1 MTFIIFLSR
10 KNNFLRLFCYIRIKQ
25 HFPLVGPMCYFN
37 IKSSL
42 RFDSDIARLVIVE
55 KSEVSSAKSFAL
67 QHEPCGKSLI

>member
-1 MTFIIFLSR
+1 
-10 KNNFLRLFCYIRIKQ
+10 
-25 HFPLVGPMCYFN
+25 MCYFN